1 MNKYV
6 ITIIYT
12 QQKKFSTIQENFR
25 KRISRNLRNVSRL
38 FSFKFRRQLV

>member
-1 MNKYV
+1 MNKYI

-25 KRISRNLRNVSRL
+25 KRISRNLRNVSIGYL
-38 FSFKFRRQLV
+38 ALNLEDS